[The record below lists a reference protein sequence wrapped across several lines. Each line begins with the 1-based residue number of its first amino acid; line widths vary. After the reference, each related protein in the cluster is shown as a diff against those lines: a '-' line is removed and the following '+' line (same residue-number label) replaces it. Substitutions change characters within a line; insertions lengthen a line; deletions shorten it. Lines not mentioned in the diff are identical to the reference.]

1 MLAEGGGRGGFV
13 LRRARVIGG
22 LGGIGGAE
30 EEEEEEEERGRL
42 VERVVGS

>member
-1 MLAEGGGRGGFV
+1 VPEGGGKEGLVTRRG
-13 LRRARVIGG
+13 RVIEG
-22 LGGIGGAE
+22 LGGTEGI